1 MFTNKPSKKR
11 ILFIGLPD
19 MAYICLEGV
28 LNAGFEVVGVMGPKR
43 NHETYTNFK
52 KFALSKGMN
61 FIDWTD
67 LKEPQ
72 FLDYI
77 KSLNIDVAVVSSFN
91 CKIPKEFLNIPKFGF
106 INIHPSLLPNYR
118 GGNPYTNVIMNGE
131 KETGVTIHFMDEDF
145 DTGDIITQ
153 KTVEISPIETMGT
166 LFNRLNLLGMQL
178 LVEVLT
184 ELEKTDKLPR
194 YKQPSGEFISGKS
207 IKDKDLFIDYRK
219 SAVEIDRFIRALNPF
234 LIASTTFRGNMIK
247 IFMAQVVEESSARFP
262 IGSIARIEAD
272 KFYIATGN
280 GYICPTAIQFGSFFI
295 GNAQDFI
302 RILAPKVG
310 EVFK

>member
-91 CKIPKEFLNIPKFGF
+91 CKIPKEFLN
-106 INIHPSLLPNYR
+106 
-118 GGNPYTNVIMNGE
+118 
-131 KETGVTIHFMDEDF
+131 
-145 DTGDIITQ
+145 
-153 KTVEISPIETMGT
+153 PI
-166 LFNRLNLLGMQL
+166 
-178 LVEVLT
+178 
-184 ELEKTDKLPR
+184 
-194 YKQPSGEFISGKS
+194 YKK
-207 IKDKDLFIDYRK
+207 
-219 SAVEIDRFIRALNPF
+219 
-234 LIASTTFRGNMIK
+234 AS
-247 IFMAQVVEESSARFP
+247 
-262 IGSIARIEAD
+262 
-272 KFYIATGN
+272 
-280 GYICPTAIQFGSFFI
+280 
-295 GNAQDFI
+295 
-302 RILAPKVG
+302 
-310 EVFK
+310 